1 MRPALLFRL
10 AANAARPRG
19 DGAMIVESIV
29 VTLNLDGSAH
39 IAPMGVTWRD
49 NVGVL
54 APFRPST
61 TPDNLLRMRCAV
73 INHTDDVRI
82 FAGCLTGRS
91 NWPVRPA
98 ERIDGAVLHAAL
110 THQEVI
116 IDRIEEDQIRP
127 RFFGRVV
134 HQVAHAPF
142 TGLNRA
148 QGAVI
153 EAAILVSRLHMLPW
167 EKIEREMAYLEIA
180 IGKTAGPRELEA
192 WGWLTAR
199 VAAFRQELNEKAAS

>member
-1 MRPALLFRL
+1 
-10 AANAARPRG
+10 
-19 DGAMIVESIV
+19 MIIESII
-29 VTLNLDGSAH
+29 VTLNPDGSAH
-39 IAPMGVTWRD
+39 IAPMGVTWRED
-49 NVGVL
+49 VPLL

-61 TPDNLLRMRCAV
+61 TLDNLMRTRAAV

-91 NWPVRPA
+91 HWPVRPA
-98 ERIDGAVLHAAL
+98 ERIEGAVLEAAL
-110 THQEVI
+110 THQELTV
-116 IDRIEEDQIRP
+116 DRVEEDQIRP
-127 RFFGRVV
+127 RFFARVV

-142 TGLNRA
+142 TGFNRA

-167 EKIEREMAYLEIA
+167 EKIEREMCYLEIA
-180 IGKTAGPRELEA
+180 IGKTAGPREREA